1 MAGIYI
7 NIEDAEGYLS
17 KHQTQIHV
25 LERYTRALCR
35 EIIHYAASHGQNET
49 IESLYVAGP
58 IHLLP
63 FDSLQ
68 RLFQAVFSEFDTSNI
83 QEVTVDLE
91 PGAVSEAYLSQ
102 LESIAVTRINLLVR
116 SFFDDDLRRLEC
128 TYFAIDI
135 QEAIEFIQK
144 SNIPGLSVELYY
156 DIEDQPFEYWGAN
169 LEKTSHRHIPHLS
182 LRTSRESKLMSLP
195 RQLTCC
201 FFFPELG
208 ERAQERFSFAMNY
221 LEEAGYQQYV
231 LMEFAREERRSHH
244 AMQHVHQSNMLGI
257 GPNAHSF
264 WWRGGSHS
272 QAHRWSNADNIER
285 YIALLK
291 QRELPVDSK
300 SLFDLDNLANEYILL
315 NIQTI
320 EGINT
325 EQLESDYGVD
335 LYSEKIEQLALLESE
350 GWIEPVRNNR
360 VRLTTEGR
368 IHCYHVIPKLL
379 LDV

>member
-7 NIEDAEGYLS
+7 NIADTDGYLS
-17 KHQTQIHV
+17 KNQSQIHL
-25 LERYTRALCR
+25 LERYNRALCR
-35 EIIHYAASHGQNET
+35 EIASYASSLGQNET
-49 IESLYVAGP
+49 LESLYIAGK

-63 FDSLQ
+63 FDTLQ
-68 RLFQAVFSEFDTSNI
+68 RLFQSVFSEFDTTSL

-91 PGAVSEAYLSQ
+91 PNAVTQEYLEL
-102 LESIAVTRINLLVR
+102 LESLAVTRINLLVR
-116 SFFDDDLRRLEC
+116 SFFDDDLKRLGC
-128 TYFAIDI
+128 TYFAIDV
-135 QEAIEFIQK
+135 QEAVEFIQQ
-144 SNIPGLSVELYY
+144 SSIPGLSVELYY

-169 LEKTSHRHIPHLS
+169 LERATHRQIPHIS
-182 LRTSRESKLMSLP
+182 LRTCRESTLLDLP

-208 ERAQERFSFAMNY
+208 DAIQERYGFAMNY
-221 LEEAGYQQYV
+221 LEEAGYEQYV
-231 LMEFAREERRSHH
+231 LMEFASEQKRS
-244 AMQHVHQSNMLGI
+244 QHNMLHVYQANILGI
-257 GPNAHSF
+257 GPSAHSF

-272 QAHRWSNADNIER
+272 QAHRWSNVDNIGR

-291 QRELPVDSK
+291 QRELPIEAK

-315 NIQTI
+315 NIQTV

-325 EQLESDYGVD
+325 DQLESDYGVD
-335 LYSEKIEQLALLESE
+335 LYSEKIEQLAQLESK

-368 IHCYHVIPKLL
+368 INCYHVIPELL